1 MIRIPVAALA
11 LSFAAAI
18 APAAWGQS
26 TGTTS
31 ASEPKSAPG
40 APLKGLDVAAE
51 PRQLRIATKA
61 WTGDFDKM
69 LERRMIRIYAPF
81 SRSLYHN
88 DKGRERGIAVELA
101 RDWERYLNVKYAKQL
116 GKRPL
121 TVYIAPATR
130 DKLLPYLNEGLADV
144 SIGNLTVT
152 DERQK
157 LVDFVPGDEGR
168 RTISEVVVTGPA
180 SPELKTLD
188 DLSGKKVHVRRA
200 SSYYESLAALNE
212 RLGREGRPPAEL
224 VLVPES
230 LEDEDMMDMLNAG
243 LLAIHRRRR
252 LEGEDVGAGSAQGQA
267 AQRPRAARG
276 REDRLGGSQG
286 QPEAQGGDRR
296 LLPELGAEER
306 GRRLP
311 DGAAT

>member
-81 SRSLYHN
+81 SRSLYYN

-130 DKLLPYLNEGLADV
+130 DKLLPYL
-144 SIGNLTVT
+144 
-152 DERQK
+152 
-157 LVDFVPGDEGR
+157 DEGPGGRLDRQPHGHR
-168 RTISEVVVTGPA
+168 RAAEARRFRPGRRGPA
-180 SPELKTLD
+180 HDQRGGRHRPREPGARRRSTTSPA
-188 DLSGKKVHVRRA
+188 RRCTCA
-200 SSYYESLAALNE
+200 
-212 RLGREGRPPAEL
+212 
-224 VLVPES
+224 
-230 LEDEDMMDMLNAG
+230 
-243 LLAIHRRRR
+243 RRRR
-252 LEGEDVGAGSAQGQA
+252 TT
-267 AQRPRAARG
+267 RASWR
-276 REDRLGGSQG
+276 
-286 QPEAQGGDRR
+286 
-296 LLPELGAEER
+296 
-306 GRRLP
+306 
-311 DGAAT
+311 